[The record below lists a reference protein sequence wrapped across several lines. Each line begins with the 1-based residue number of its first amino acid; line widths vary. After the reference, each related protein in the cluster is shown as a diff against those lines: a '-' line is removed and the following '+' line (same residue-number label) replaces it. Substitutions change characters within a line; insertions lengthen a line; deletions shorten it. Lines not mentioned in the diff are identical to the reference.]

1 VNKVKVRIVTPQR
14 EMYDGEADM
23 VILRS
28 QNGDIGV
35 MHGHTPLMTV
45 LDYGILRLM
54 ENGETVK
61 KAAVFGGFAEI
72 NKEGVNIL
80 TDTAEWSDEIDV
92 ARAEEAK
99 ARAEKKLL
107 ENVPDLEEVKFEMD
121 LKRAIIR
128 IRAAEDK

>member
-1 VNKVKVRIVTPQR
+1 
-14 EMYDGEADM
+14 MYDGEADM